1 MDKSKRF
8 IKSYGVSNNFVK
20 KSSDKDD
27 IFINKVK
34 WIGKYDGKKADIDLD
49 INNNGEKKHYDI
61 ELNNEQIKD
70 LLNIHSVDKPLENR
84 LLENYLSES
93 RSTLAPTN
101 VEELISYK
109 MPTSVSASASKRSSS
124 KRSKSSSSKRSKS
137 SSSKR
142 SKSSSR
148 RLPTSVSRLRT
159 SVSHSRGSLNKSKR
173 SKSSR

>member
-1 MDKSKRF
+1 MDNKHNRF

-20 KSSDKDD
+20 KSNDKDE

-70 LLNIHSVDKPLENR
+70 LLNMHSVNKPLEDR
-84 LLENYLSES
+84 LLEDYLTETKS
-93 RSTLAPTN
+93 PV

-109 MPTSVSASASKRSSS
+109 MPTSVSASASKRSKS
-124 KRSKSSSSKRSKS
+124 KSKSSNHQV
-137 SSSKR
+137 
-142 SKSSSR
+142 R
-148 RLPTSVSRLRT
+148 RTYAKDEDT
-159 SVSHSRGSLNKSKR
+159 
-173 SKSSR
+173 

>member
-1 MDKSKRF
+1 MDNKHKRF

-20 KSSDKDD
+20 KSNDKDE

-70 LLNIHSVDKPLENR
+70 LLNMHSVNKPLENR
-84 LLENYLSES
+84 LLEDYLTETKS
-93 RSTLAPTN
+93 PV

-109 MPTSVSASASKRSSS
+109 MPTSVSASASKRSKSRSS
-124 KRSKSSSSKRSKS
+124 RSSSKRSKS
-137 SSSKR
+137 SSN
-142 SKSSSR
+142 R
-148 RLPTSVSRLRT
+148 RLPTNVSRLRT
-159 SVSHSRGSLNKSKR
+159 SISHSRGSLNKGK
-173 SKSSR
+173 SKSKSRKSIS

>member
-70 LLNIHSVDKPLENR
+70 LLNIHSVDKPLEDR
-84 LLENYLSES
+84 LLEDYLSES
-93 RSTLAPTN
+93 RTTLAPTN
-101 VEELISYK
+101 VAELISYK

-124 KRSKSSSSKRSKS
+124 SSKRSSSKRSKS
-137 SSSKR
+137 SSSSKR
-142 SKSSSR
+142 SKSSR